1 MSSRDK
7 IKMSDS
13 DIAHFLNDQL
23 AIQVGTIN
31 KNGTPHLTTVWYAT
45 LHDSIVFHTYTKSQ
59 KILNL
64 KRDNRATVLS
74 ESGDNYSNL
83 KGVMIYSEA
92 NIIDGESKSDKV
104 LEIIEKVAVKY
115 SDASVSKSYLKAMEN
130 QAKKRSAVILNPI
143 DYISWDHSKL

>member
-7 IKMSDS
+7 IKMSDG
-13 DIAHFLNDQL
+13 DITQFLNDQL

-31 KNGTPHLTTVWYAT
+31 KNGTPHLTTLWYT
-45 LHDSIVFHTYTKSQ
+45 THNDSIVFHTYTKSQ

-92 NIIDGESKSDKV
+92 SIIDGESKSDKV

-143 DYISWDHSKL
+143 GYISWDHSKL